1 MPITAIVAIPEATD
15 PVWKVSSEKIPHLT
29 LLALGDQS
37 KNPNLP
43 GMVDFVQH
51 IADQS
56 LTRFGLSVDRRDILG
71 EKDADVLFFE
81 KDRAIRDVATAR
93 GYMLTQ
99 ADILAAYKSVPQFE
113 PWVPHLTLGFPETP
127 AKKGVQ
133 DDFQIHWVQF
143 DKIAVWTGATEF
155 EGPTF
160 DLKKETWDWNMDIA
174 MSAVLDKVLS
184 HHGVKGMKWGVHR
197 SRSSR
202 AAAKAHPDAARA
214 TKLKEKAKGG
224 KTDALS
230 NEELQHLVQRLN
242 LEKQFATLRP
252 PSAGDRTKKL
262 LAETLLSVGKQ
273 QVNKAVSDQASKQ
286 ITRLLAG
293 ASK

>member
-1 MPITAIVAIPEATD
+1 M
-15 PVWKVSSEKIPHLT
+15 
-29 LLALGDQS
+29 LA
-37 KNPNLP
+37 N
-43 GMVDFVQH
+43 
-51 IADQS
+51 
-56 LTRFGLSVDRRDILG
+56 
-71 EKDADVLFFE
+71 
-81 KDRAIRDVATAR
+81 
-93 GYMLTQ
+93 

-127 AKKGVQ
+127 AKRVPR
-133 DDFQIHWVQF
+133 DHPINWVQF
-143 DKIAVWTGATEF
+143 DRIAVWTGETEF

-160 DLKKETWDWNMDIA
+160 DLPKEEWNWDLA
-174 MSAVLDKVLS
+174 MTDVIDKVLA

-197 SRSSR
+197 SRSAR
-202 AAAKAHPDAARA
+202 AAAKAHPDAVKA
-214 TKLKEKAKGG
+214 TKLKERAKGG

-262 LAETLLSVGKQ
+262 LADTLLSVGKQ